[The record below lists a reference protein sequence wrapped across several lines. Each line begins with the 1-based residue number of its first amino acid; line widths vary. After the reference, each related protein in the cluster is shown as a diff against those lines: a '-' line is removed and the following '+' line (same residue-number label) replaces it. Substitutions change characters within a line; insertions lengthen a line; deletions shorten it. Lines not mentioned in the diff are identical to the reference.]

1 MLTNFYGGGNLG
13 GVQGNVTSNILGTT
27 HVNGSVYGAGY
38 SASVPQVTI
47 YEKSKTVPT
56 INVYTGIITP
66 TPDPDPTS
74 RSTTY
79 TWCYKNNS
87 TNVVVPSGVVIP
99 NTVSTSDPAFEYNGK
114 TISVLDDLETVKANL
129 GTPAEEQPSPFS
141 DNSSDKLYIFGSDPD
156 TIDLATLDGKVQ
168 SISVYDY
175 KVKTTKGIGI
185 DSTEED
191 VIAAY
196 GNSGEKSDS
205 GIETDIMYELG
216 KYSIDFF
223 FKNGKVTAFI
233 YTNNDAQ

>member
-1 MLTNFYGGGNLG
+1 MKNRLLTFL
-13 GVQGNVTSNILGTT
+13 V
-27 HVNGSVYGAGY
+27 
-38 SASVPQVTI
+38 ASTMTFSLI
-47 YEKSKTVPT
+47 
-56 INVYTGIITP
+56 GCG
-66 TPDPDPTS
+66 DAA
-74 RSTTY
+74 STTANEPAA
-79 TWCYKNNS
+79 TETSSETEAAETAPETADATS
-87 TNVVVPSGVVIP
+87 TAVETKSADA
-99 NTVSTSDPAFEYNGK
+99 SDASFEYNGQ